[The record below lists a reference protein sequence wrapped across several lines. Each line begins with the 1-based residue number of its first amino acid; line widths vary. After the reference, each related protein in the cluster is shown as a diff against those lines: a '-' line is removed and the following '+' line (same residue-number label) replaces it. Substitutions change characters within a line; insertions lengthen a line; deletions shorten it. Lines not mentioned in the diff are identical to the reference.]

1 MRKLK
6 VYIDQAIRSD
16 STLTG
21 VVKEHAGDIYA
32 MTGDI
37 DKALEFWQ
45 QSLKG
50 GNQSAVLKKKI
61 QLKKY
66 VAK

>member
-1 MRKLK
+1 
-6 VYIDQAIRSD
+6 
-16 STLTG
+16 
-21 VVKEHAGDIYA
+21 